1 MFIKD
6 YIKHTLLLLFMLL
19 LSSFLLFI
27 LFYNLDIFQTIIFAV
42 IFILFFRDFYQLI
55 IGSIFNL
62 IFFIFFPKILNIKK
76 QEDGRYMII
85 KEIKKINI
93 FKYLNILI
101 DKIYNIFIKLF
112 FLMNNSL
119 HLNKHNYKYL
129 EKDLNFIIIKRDL
142 QKDEANKQLLKY
154 QRLEKLKSVI

>member
-1 MFIKD
+1 
-6 YIKHTLLLLFMLL
+6 
-19 LSSFLLFI
+19 
-27 LFYNLDIFQTIIFAV
+27 
-42 IFILFFRDFYQLI
+42 
-55 IGSIFNL
+55 
-62 IFFIFFPKILNIKK
+62 
-76 QEDGRYMII
+76 MII

-119 HLNKHNYKYL
+119 YLNKHYKYIYL

-142 QKDEANKQLLKY
+142 QKDEAEKQLLKY

>member
-6 YIKHTLLLLFMLL
+6 YIKHTLFLLFMLL
-19 LSSFLLFI
+19 LNSFL

-76 QEDGRYMII
+76 QEDGKYMII

-119 HLNKHNYKYL
+119 YLNKHYKYIYL
-129 EKDLNFIIIKRDL
+129 ETDLNFIIIKRDL
-142 QKDEANKQLLKY
+142 QKDEAEKQLLKY